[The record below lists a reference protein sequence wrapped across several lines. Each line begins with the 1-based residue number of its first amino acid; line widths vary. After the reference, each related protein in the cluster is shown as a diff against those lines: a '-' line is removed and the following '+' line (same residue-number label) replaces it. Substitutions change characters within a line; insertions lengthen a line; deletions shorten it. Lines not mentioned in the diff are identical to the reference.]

1 MYGCC
6 FDSIQL
12 TQIITLNW
20 VQIPPAMEPP
30 IPDRSPPAPPA
41 RPPRAPPAP
50 PVKPPITFPSPPPVL
65 LPFDEH
71 SLWQLASVF
80 IWGYT
85 RSYLNEYG
93 LQLFF
98 RLTFQKVLKSSLK
111 QSLCHFVNI
120 AKPVRCMF
128 SLFGLDPGSIGL

>member
-30 IPDRSPPAPPA
+30 IPDRRPPAPPA

-50 PVKPPITFPSPPPVL
+50 PVKPPIIFPSPPPVL
-65 LPFDEH
+65 LPFDIHISGETQIFILFYSVHPEH
-71 SLWQLASVF
+71 CMKLFTLPSSESLRYARV
-80 IWGYT
+80 
-85 RSYLNEYG
+85 R
-93 LQLFF
+93 
-98 RLTFQKVLKSSLK
+98 SSLRELQNNCK
-111 QSLCHFVNI
+111 ATTLT
-120 AKPVRCMF
+120 
-128 SLFGLDPGSIGL
+128 